1 MFLEQSKEDLAIL
14 PAVACVCV
22 CVCVCV
28 RARTYMCMLKVIIL
42 LNMQVSA
49 LRCRE
54 RGTQSRL

>member
-1 MFLEQSKEDLAIL
+1 MFLEQSKEDLMVF

-22 CVCVCV
+22 CVHA
-28 RARTYMCMLKVIIL
+28 RAYTCMLKVIIL

-54 RGTQSRL
+54 SGTQSGP